1 MVDTPDAIKS
11 LTSMLPDQ
19 FAGLLSKASA
29 AADPEY
35 KKISEAEK
43 QFAKTKGELGV
54 QKAEA
59 EAKYAKAGVGG
70 EQAVYKKFEK
80 QLMEPAPTIQY
91 NEETSKSMASL
102 ATLLPVAAMMFGNK
116 SQLSAIGAMNAMSGV
131 LAGHQQGNQERIAL
145 ETKNFEQKMSEFKTH
160 QEQIKG
166 AFERALQAA
175 KLNASAAQ
183 AGLKVD
189 LAKLDAQLLNAEVD
203 QKGVTRV
210 SLDNLDRINN
220 VTKLVETSLTKLN
233 AEKPENYT
241 VNGQPRLMLPSQ
253 ALAMEGAGATVV
265 KTGSIRTATIKDPAQ
280 LEMVTKALGVNLG
293 TDAPAAAQ
301 ISTSMAEAASLAKY
315 VKDNPDVM
323 GRSGQMQGFID
334 RYISSWRSGDTSQI
348 DAEANKANPETQ
360 KALLFAKRYAKFLTD
375 YERAV
380 AGGARGFTVNLQ
392 QRYNQLMSSGQFNP
406 ASFIQLMR
414 EHSKEIASGATQ
426 LGEGITYD
434 KLMRLGG
441 NIRENAGDNTVN
453 NAIAFLKGQTYDS
466 DVPAAPAAAE
476 DPLGLRTP

>member
-1 MVDTPDAIKS
+1 MVDPWSRSTKLPSDPIKD

-19 FAGLLSKASA
+19 FQGLLSKASA
-29 AADPEY
+29 AAAPEY
-35 KKISEAEK
+35 ANITKAEK
-43 QFAKTKGELGV
+43 KFAQDKGDIGI

-59 EAKYAKAGVGG
+59 EAKYAKKGIGG

-145 ETKNFEQKMSEFKTH
+145 ETKNFEQKMNEFKTH

-183 AGLKVD
+183 AALKVD

-220 VTKLVETSLTKLN
+220 VTKLVEQSLSGINKATLAATQGFGNTAELGRLVGPELAYGTDEKSAGAALDRFKAIKQVRDLKIAADDPDIKFGEVPTMFARVAGLIQRNVSDTLSSNLKPLEGKEISPAELYAAVDKSLTDAGLSAADKNSVFYKN
-233 AEKPENYT
+233 AIFTILAAERAATGRSFLPVGI
-241 VNGQPRLMLPSQ
+241 VNRLTPLLDPKGLSKAGFLQIMSDYETRISQGLPPQSIDR
-253 ALAMEGAGATVV
+253 AMKNLGGPTS
-265 KTGSIRTATIKDPAQ
+265 TTAT
-280 LEMVTKALGVNLG
+280 
-293 TDAPAAAQ
+293 
-301 ISTSMAEAASLAKY
+301 
-315 VKDNPDVM
+315 
-323 GRSGQMQGFID
+323 
-334 RYISSWRSGDTSQI
+334 
-348 DAEANKANPETQ
+348 
-360 KALLFAKRYAKFLTD
+360 
-375 YERAV
+375 
-380 AGGARGFTVNLQ
+380 
-392 QRYNQLMSSGQFNP
+392 
-406 ASFIQLMR
+406 
-414 EHSKEIASGATQ
+414 
-426 LGEGITYD
+426 
-434 KLMRLGG
+434 
-441 NIRENAGDNTVN
+441 
-453 NAIAFLKGQTYDS
+453 
-466 DVPAAPAAAE
+466 PAAPVAAE